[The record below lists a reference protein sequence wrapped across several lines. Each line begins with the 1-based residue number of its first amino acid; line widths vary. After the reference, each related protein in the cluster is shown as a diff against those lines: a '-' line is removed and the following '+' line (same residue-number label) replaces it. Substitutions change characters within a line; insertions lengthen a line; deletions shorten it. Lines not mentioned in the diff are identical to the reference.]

1 MSQRVRTMQPP
12 GLYGIMKGRS
22 YGIAQIASDCS
33 NAEAQARG
41 FADLFEMIMSDSD
54 HARQA
59 TFLLLLPSTIP
70 AEAHRRILLDGM
82 AKEYADCEDWMDYA
96 GKDNG

>member
-1 MSQRVRTMQPP
+1 MQPS

-22 YGIAQIASDCS
+22 YGVAQVASGCS

-70 AEAHRRILLDGM
+70 AEVHRRILLDGM
-82 AKEYADCEDWMDYA
+82 AKEYVDCEDWMAYA
-96 GKDNG
+96 DKENR